1 MPVWRNDLVEA
12 LGALEWAKINTAPIP
27 EEPDVFL
34 R

>member
-1 MPVWRNDLVEA
+1 MPVWRLDLVET
-12 LGALEWAKINTAPIP
+12 LGALEWAEISTAPIP

>member
-1 MPVWRNDLVEA
+1 MPVWRSDLVEA
-12 LGALEWAKINTAPIP
+12 LGALEWAEFNTAPIP